1 MQNSKS
7 SIFEKA
13 IDPIHQAL
21 MTFGGVLV
29 FIIFSKFINAVGILD
44 VSAKFPWMTAAAF
57 LLLFAVFNSVFSL
70 TAKSIIKYWGRSI
83 YSFMGLAAASGFA
96 AYLFS
101 SMTISEAGSYRWI
114 YIVVTFGYL
123 VFLSLMA
130 FMRKIV
136 EFAQKEEWNHP
147 RIRRKYKKKK

>member
-1 MQNSKS
+1 MQNSNS

-13 IDPIHQAL
+13 IDPVHQAIL
-21 MTFGGVLV
+21 ALGGVLS
-29 FIIFSKFINAVGILD
+29 FIIISKFINAIGLLS
-44 VSAKFPWMTAAAF
+44 VSAKFPWMAATAF
-57 LLLFAVFNSVFSL
+57 MLLFAVFNSVYSL

-83 YSFMGLAAASGFA
+83 YSFMGLAVVAGFA

-114 YIVVTFGYL
+114 YVVVTFGYL

-130 FMRKIV
+130 FLRKIV

-147 RIRRKYKKKK
+147 RIRRKKRKNR

>member
-1 MQNSKS
+1 MQDSKS

-13 IDPIHQAL
+13 IDPVMQAL
-21 MTFGGVLV
+21 LTFGGVLV
-29 FIIFSKFINAVGILD
+29 FIIISKFINAIGILS

-57 LLLFAVFNSVFSL
+57 LLLFAVFNSLYSL

-83 YSFMGLAAASGFA
+83 YSFMGLAAASGVV

-114 YIVVTFGYL
+114 YVVVTFGYL

-130 FMRKIV
+130 FLRKIV
-136 EFAQKEEWNHP
+136 EFAQKEEWNQP
-147 RIRRKYKKKK
+147 RIRRRGRRD